1 MQHESTWV
9 LGEQELGP
17 FERYFS
23 MALEKCGHSVNYF
36 NIHKLY
42 PEYWKKANNYFHRF
56 PRRIDNSLR
65 AKYISVVNINLTKV
79 YDREKP
85 SLIFIYNDCL
95 ITPETISHFKR
106 SGTKVVTFLGDD
118 PGYLLPGKKTF
129 LLTVLASDAIIVPD
143 TGWIPGLKML
153 DAGKIIFSPI
163 GTDPAV
169 FFPFTPSES
178 DLRSYSS
185 DIIFIG
191 TGYYLNSWGIK
202 RAEVLSVLSDL
213 EFKLFGDNLWLE
225 VLEYFPEL
233 KRNFLNRRLNA
244 NEVNTACNCSK
255 IYPVTVNSGVVN
267 GVSTRVFDGMASGI
281 FVIAEYKSDLDVLFE
296 KEEIV
301 SFKSKSELRKLAEY
315 YLSHEKERLEIAMRA
330 RQRVLRDYTLE
341 ALVPKILEQL

>member
-1 MQHESTWV
+1 MQHETTWV

-17 FERYFS
+17 FEKYFS
-23 MALEKCGHSVNYF
+23 RALEKCGHSVSYV
-36 NIHKLY
+36 NIHSLY
-42 PEYWKKANNYFHRF
+42 PGYWKRANNYFHRF

-65 AKYISVVNINLTKV
+65 AKYISVVNSNLIKD
-79 YDREKP
+79 YDRDRP

-95 ITPETISHFKR
+95 ITPDTISFFKK
-106 SGTKVVTFLGDD
+106 SGSTVVTFLGDD

-153 DAGKIIFSPI
+153 DARKIIFSPI
-163 GTDPAV
+163 GTDPTV
-169 FFPFTPSES
+169 FFPFVPSEKEVQ
-178 DLRSYSS
+178 SYSS

-191 TGYYLNSWGIK
+191 TGYFLNSWGIK

-213 EFKLFGDNLWLE
+213 DFKLFGDNLWLE

-233 KRNFLNRRLNA
+233 KRNFINNRLNA
-244 NEVNTACNCSK
+244 NEVNAACNCSK

-281 FVIAEYKSDLDVLFE
+281 FVIAEYKSDLDILFE
-296 KEEIV
+296 KDEIV

-315 YLSHEKERLEIAMRA
+315 YLSNETERLEMAAISRE
-330 RQRVLRDYTLE
+330 RILRDYTLE